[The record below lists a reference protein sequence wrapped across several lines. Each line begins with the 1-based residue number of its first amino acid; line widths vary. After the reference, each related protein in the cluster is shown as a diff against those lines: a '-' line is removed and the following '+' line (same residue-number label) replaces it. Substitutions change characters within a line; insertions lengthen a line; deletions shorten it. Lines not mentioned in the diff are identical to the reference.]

1 LEKIVPRRK
10 QWVFD
15 PNSGGVKIPN
25 SVKRDVEERIHLN
38 LEGEFDSVED
48 IRQIREE
55 QANRL

>member
-1 LEKIVPRRK
+1 MPRRK